1 MTATAAPRART
12 SEEPQSATFIEL
24 FFDLVFVYALTQVTS
39 LIIEDFTWSGAAR
52 GVVVAWL
59 VWWAWTQFTWTLS
72 PADTTHPVVEI
83 VVLAATAVA
92 FFMARSVT
100 EIFEGNPWL
109 FLVPYV
115 VIRAIG
121 MSLYAW
127 VGGNSD
133 RQMARSMGLFAL
145 ASTPAI
151 VVLGVGAVLDP
162 HARVWLWALAIT
174 LDLAA
179 GIAVRGLSWRVHV
192 SHFAERHGL
201 FVIIALGESLIAIGV
216 ASTALTATVPSFV
229 VKGAG
234 VGLVC
239 CLWWLYFGWFKT
251 WLEERVETTGSI
263 DLVRNAY
270 SFVHFGVVMGVVGV
284 AAALESAIAHPDDAF
299 SAPVATSLVL
309 GLTGYVGGIALLA
322 WMAGR
327 LVLGARLLFLGL
339 VVAVSLGAVAAD
351 VRGSLVIGLA
361 TVVLAAVGLIEH
373 RSRLGIVGLNDA
385 GTG

>member
-1 MTATAAPRART
+1 MITTAVRRART
-12 SEEPQSATFIEL
+12 SEEPQNATFIEL

-39 LIIEDFTWSGAAR
+39 LIVEDFTWSGAAK

-83 VVLAATAVA
+83 IVLVATAVA

-121 MSLYAW
+121 MGLYAW
-127 VGGNSD
+127 VGGESD

-145 ASTPAI
+145 ASLPAI
-151 VVLGVGAVLDP
+151 IVLGVGAVLEP
-162 HARVWLWALAIT
+162 GARVWWWATAIL

-179 GIAVRGLSWRVHV
+179 GIAVRGVSWRVHV

-216 ASTALTATVPSFV
+216 ASTALAATVPSFL

-239 CLWWLYFGWFKT
+239 TLWWLYFGWFKS
-251 WLEERVETTGSI
+251 WLEGQVEIAGSI

-270 SFVHFGVVMGVVGV
+270 SFVHFLVVMGVVGV
-284 AAALESAIAHPDDAF
+284 AAALESAIAHPDDPF
-299 SAPVATSLVL
+299 SAPPAASLVL
-309 GLTGYVGGIALLA
+309 GLTSYVGGVALIA

-327 LVLGARLLFLGL
+327 LVLRTRLLFLGL
-339 VVAVSLGAVAAD
+339 VVVVSFVAVPAN
-351 VRGSLVIGLA
+351 VRGSLVIA
-361 TVVLAAVGLIEH
+361 FAVVILAAVGVIEH
-373 RSRLGIVGLNDA
+373 RRRLDFVAKTDV